1 MICPRCGRD
10 NPPGARFCTD
20 CRCPLTHSRQWER
33 RQGWDRELG
42 AISGERWPRSGRIKL
57 IIVLEAVLLIIL
69 LIFFW
74 LVGSSVTGPKRT
86 LERYWEAREKGNW
99 NQVYEYCDIPE
110 SDCLTRQMFVDAT
123 RNFPAVKSWDIG
135 ASRMDGKDRI
145 YSVRYEKEGRASE
158 GEIDG
163 EMTLIP
169 AGRKWGIF
177 QRWKVH
183 DESLLVED
191 ISFYLP
197 EDSEF
202 WLNGEQ
208 VESREKEESQGT
220 VPLHFP
226 WLFAGDYQVQ
236 VTGEG
241 METYR
246 MNLSLSF
253 SDGGLRHEVV
263 LRPSRELET
272 ELTERSGSALQL
284 LLQNALTG
292 QDFGTV
298 SQLFTEEAVEDGTAA
313 EEYNAIKGI
322 RSDGRVEGVTFLEI
336 YELEGQIP
344 MGQKVGAGRVPMKVK
359 GYGKKRYVSE
369 YMGRLVQDISEGVL
383 QLQFDYVKENGQWR
397 LARMPITEEDIR
409 YI

>member
-1 MICPRCGRD
+1 M
-10 NPPGARFCTD
+10 
-20 CRCPLTHSRQWER
+20 
-33 RQGWDRELG
+33 
-42 AISGERWPRSGRIKL
+42 
-57 IIVLEAVLLIIL
+57 LIIL

-208 VESREKEESQGT
+208 VESREK
-220 VPLHFP
+220 
-226 WLFAGDYQVQ
+226 
-236 VTGEG
+236 
-241 METYR
+241 
-246 MNLSLSF
+246 
-253 SDGGLRHEVV
+253 
-263 LRPSRELET
+263 
-272 ELTERSGSALQL
+272 
-284 LLQNALTG
+284 
-292 QDFGTV
+292 
-298 SQLFTEEAVEDGTAA
+298 
-313 EEYNAIKGI
+313 
-322 RSDGRVEGVTFLEI
+322 
-336 YELEGQIP
+336 
-344 MGQKVGAGRVPMKVK
+344 
-359 GYGKKRYVSE
+359 
-369 YMGRLVQDISEGVL
+369 
-383 QLQFDYVKENGQWR
+383 
-397 LARMPITEEDIR
+397 
-409 YI
+409 

>member
-1 MICPRCGRD
+1 M
-10 NPPGARFCTD
+10 
-20 CRCPLTHSRQWER
+20 
-33 RQGWDRELG
+33 
-42 AISGERWPRSGRIKL
+42 
-57 IIVLEAVLLIIL
+57 
-69 LIFFW
+69 
-74 LVGSSVTGPKRT
+74 
-86 LERYWEAREKGNW
+86 
-99 NQVYEYCDIPE
+99 
-110 SDCLTRQMFVDAT
+110 
-123 RNFPAVKSWDIG
+123 
-135 ASRMDGKDRI
+135 
-145 YSVRYEKEGRASE
+145 
-158 GEIDG
+158 
-163 EMTLIP
+163 
-169 AGRKWGIF
+169 
-177 QRWKVH
+177 
-183 DESLLVED
+183 
-191 ISFYLP
+191 
-197 EDSEF
+197 
-202 WLNGEQ
+202 
-208 VESREKEESQGT
+208 
-220 VPLHFP
+220 
-226 WLFAGDYQVQ
+226 
-236 VTGEG
+236 
-241 METYR
+241 
-246 MNLSLSF
+246 
-253 SDGGLRHEVV
+253 
-263 LRPSRELET
+263 ET